1 MTLLEAEDAA
11 LRGEDL
17 PHEVAMVL
25 LRKALN
31 ARNHFARR
39 VGELRAQLPVTPGDY
54 PMPFN
59 DYMAPVGP
67 LTARV
72 ADLEPFKRMLAR
84 MEQKR

>member
-1 MTLLEAEDAA
+1 MSQWRRFIADEDAA

-17 PHEVAMVL
+17 PHEVAMDL

-39 VGELRAQLPVTPGDY
+39 VGELRTQLPVTPGDY

-59 DYMAPVGP
+59 DYMAPAAPMPWHRPG
-67 LTARV
+67 RR
-72 ADLEPFKRMLAR
+72 D
-84 MEQKR
+84 